1 MQEAKHDKERQQ
13 FQVERFTFF
22 VDAVFAITI
31 TLLIIDVKIHP
42 IDYPTDK
49 LLWNAISGLGFKFL
63 GFVISFGIVGHYWSV
78 HHRIFGYVI
87 KNSTSLIW
95 LNLGFLLTV
104 VTLPFS
110 AGLVGEYSTRTDLR
124 IPYAIYAINMVLTGL
139 MNCWLWVY
147 VSNPKRKMLTRQ
159 ISQSRIMLGVYR
171 SLTIPL
177 VFTIS
182 FILYFFIPIIA
193 YCTLLLIPI
202 ILHWGMKGLERR
214 AEKDE
219 AIEKKLSS
227 KHAAVISD
235 EVKNKEAEK
244 PV

>member
-1 MQEAKHDKERQQ
+1 MQEAKHDKERQY

-31 TLLIIDVKIHP
+31 TFLMIEIKPPVIPD
-42 IDYPTDK
+42 PTDAA
-49 LLWNAISGLGFKFL
+49 LWHKISELGFKFL

-104 VTLPFS
+104 VALPFS
-110 AGLVGEYSTRTDLR
+110 AGLLGEYTAITHLR
-124 IPYAIYAINMVLTGL
+124 VPYAIYTVNMILTGL

-147 VSNPKRKMLTRQ
+147 VSNPKRNMLTRQ
-159 ISQSRIMLGVYR
+159 ISKARIMLGVYR
-171 SLTIPL
+171 SLTIPF
-177 VFTIS
+177 VFIIS
-182 FILYFFIPIIA
+182 FILFFFFPIVA
-193 YCTLLLIPI
+193 YCMLLLIPI

-219 AIEKKLSS
+219 AVEKKIIS
-227 KHAAVISD
+227 KHAAVVS
-235 EVKNKEAEK
+235 EETKSNKE
-244 PV
+244 

>member
-1 MQEAKHDKERQQ
+1 MQEAKHDKERQH

-31 TLLIIDVKIHP
+31 TLLVIEIRPPLLHN
-42 IDYPTDK
+42 PTDHD
-49 LLWNAISGLGFKFL
+49 LWHSIAAMGFKFL

-104 VTLPFS
+104 VTLPFT
-110 AGLVGEYSTRTDLR
+110 AALLGEYSYMTNLR
-124 IPYAIYAINMVLTGL
+124 IPYAFYTCNMILTGL

-147 VSNPKRKMLTRQ
+147 VSNPRRKMLTRQ
-159 ISQSRIMLGVYR
+159 ISQSRINLGVYR

-177 VFTIS
+177 VFFIS
-182 FILYFFIPIIA
+182 FILFFFVPIIA

-202 ILHWGMKGLERR
+202 FLHWGMKGLERK

-219 AIEKKLSS
+219 VLEKKLIA
-227 KHAAVISD
+227 KHSALAKEEINPVN
-235 EVKNKEAEK
+235 NKE
-244 PV
+244 

>member
-1 MQEAKHDKERQQ
+1 MQEPKHDKERLD
-13 FQVERFTFF
+13 FQLERFTFF
-22 VDAVFAITI
+22 TDGVCAICI
-31 TLLIIDVKIHP
+31 TLLIIEIKVP
-42 IDYPTDK
+42 ILPGPSDK
-49 LLWNAISGLGFKFL
+49 LLWHSLSEMSLRFL

-110 AGLVGEYSTRTDLR
+110 AGLLGEYSSMTNLR
-124 IPYAIYAINMVLTGL
+124 IPYAIYTINMILTGL

-159 ISQSRIMLGVYR
+159 ISNARIMLGVYR

-177 VFTIS
+177 VFIIS
-182 FILYFFIPIIA
+182 FILFFFFPI
-193 YCTLLLIPI
+193 
-202 ILHWGMKGLERR
+202 
-214 AEKDE
+214 
-219 AIEKKLSS
+219 
-227 KHAAVISD
+227 
-235 EVKNKEAEK
+235 
-244 PV
+244 